1 MIIVKN
7 YQPMAHSEIAENP
20 SMEVQRRPRDPQ
32 SKAAQLGRKIGRFV
46 KNPNNPVPFVSGDE
60 PHLPNRPFPNHQQPP
75 QQMQPQQIQRSEKMN
90 PFRESWG
97 TLLKESMCKGKDCKG
112 CRGCKSCD
120 NCKGSTCEKSGCSS

>member
-7 YQPMAHSEIAENP
+7 YEPMAHSAIAEDP

-32 SKAAQLGRKIGRFV
+32 SHAAQMGRKLRRYV
-46 KNPNNPVPFVSGDE
+46 KNPKNPAPFVSGDE
-60 PHLPNRPFPNHQQPP
+60 AHLPNRPFPNHQQPP
-75 QQMQPQQIQRSEKMN
+75 QQMQPQQIQRGFTN

-97 TLLKESMCKGKDCKG
+97 ELLKESMCKGKDCKG

-120 NCKGSTCEKSGCSS
+120 NCKGSTCEKMGCA